1 MDIRLPLPAALRH
14 RVESEEYLWAYF
26 TSHLL
31 SPPVVWA
38 IWVFAI
44 AWPSRA
50 DNPADLQFAMLFAVA
65 VCAAPILFVSLMV
78 RSGRIGDLHMRESRE
93 RYIPYTIAIIG
104 ALCCLFTFPRFGA
117 DPSSSLVLTLVT
129 IVELAVMLFGN
140 ALHTHQFPRCRH
152 GQHHL
157 GDGADVWLEAGFG
170 VSAGALAC
178 CAGAAGAAASHRD
191 ANHARRLDRRV
202 DAPGGCRRLGLV
214 HLARLHTRQTRAVP
228 SQDQDRNRVAS
239 PFQAAPLTRLRCR
252 KRRGISSPSQR

>member
-44 AWPSRA
+44 AWTSRA
-50 DNPADLQFAMLFAVA
+50 DRPSDLRFAMLFAFA

-104 ALCCLFTFPRFGA
+104 ALCCLALFPRFGA
-117 DPSSSLVLTLVT
+117 GPILHVLTVVT
-129 IVELAVMLFGN
+129 IVELAVMLVGTLFMHISFHAAGMASIISAT
-140 ALHTHQFPRCRH
+140 ALM
-152 GQHHL
+152 
-157 GDGADVWLEAGFG
+157 FG
-170 VSAGALAC
+170 VKQGLAF
-178 CAGAAGAAASHRD
+178 
-191 ANHARRLDRRV
+191 LPV
-202 DAPGGCRRLGLV
+202 LLLV
-214 HLARLHTRQTRAVP
+214 VLARLVLRRHTGTQIMLGALIGALTPLAV
-228 SQDQDRNRVAS
+228 VA
-239 PFQAAPLTRLRCR
+239 ALGAL
-252 KRRGISSPSQR
+252 I